1 MCQGSVA
8 RSSGSGSLDTGCTHV
23 SSGRRCGE
31 AREGDTQGVLR
42 PATREQ
48 GAAWSLGV
56 TEAAGASE
64 GRLLPWPPARGAVLI
79 RQKKAGRKV
88 RQYPPILTCPYF
100 SLLPRRKGL
109 TCSMHWISWRTKPSW
124 RSSSSALGMATYSI
138 TCTIGSAPAWGRR
151 RYVRSGQ
158 RPHRTSWQLGQG
170 QVLASVI
177 EAGPRVWDPASV
189 WALEESPPSGGHV
202 SRGSVPLSAAGVRVA
217 EGTRPLSHTEVGRLF
232 PASPPSW

>member
-1 MCQGSVA
+1 MHQGLGLGASGGEGAVRLVGVTFSQEKVRGLVSSEDCGSMCQGSVA

-23 SSGRRCGE
+23 SSGRSCGE

-42 PATREQ
+42 PDTREQ

-88 RQYPPILTCPYF
+88 RQYPPILTCPCF
-100 SLLPRRKGL
+100 SLLPCRKGL

-124 RSSSSALGMATYSI
+124 RSEPFHVKCGAFSQHH
-138 TCTIGSAPAWGRR
+138 WGN
-151 RYVRSGQ
+151 
-158 RPHRTSWQLGQG
+158 T
-170 QVLASVI
+170 LA
-177 EAGPRVWDPASV
+177 
-189 WALEESPPSGGHV
+189 
-202 SRGSVPLSAAGVRVA
+202 
-217 EGTRPLSHTEVGRLF
+217 
-232 PASPPSW
+232 